1 MFRRVEIILKFRQF
15 IDFVFG
21 LESAITLLLTVS
33 GEMIGL
39 LGDFS
44 LFALS
49 DLDDADE
56 EERLLLLLLL
66 LLLAGLDDGVF
77 GPR

>member
-1 MFRRVEIILKFRQF
+1 MFWRAEGFLKFRQI
-15 IDFVFG
+15 IDFMFG
-21 LESAITLLLTVS
+21 VKSAITLLLTVS

-39 LGDFS
+39 LDDFS

-49 DLDDADE
+49 DLDDDDE
-56 EERLLLLLLL
+56 EGRLLLLLL
-66 LLLAGLDDGVF
+66 LLLAGLDDGVL

>member
-15 IDFVFG
+15 IDFMFG
-21 LESAITLLLTVS
+21 LKSSITLLLTVS

-39 LGDFS
+39 LGDFA
-44 LFALS
+44 LFAHS

-56 EERLLLLLLL
+56 EERLLLLLLP

>member
-1 MFRRVEIILKFRQF
+1 MK
-15 IDFVFG
+15 
-21 LESAITLLLTVS
+21 LEERAFLITLILTVS

-39 LGDFS
+39 LGDFA

-49 DLDDADE
+49 DLDDDDE
-56 EERLLLLLLL
+56 EQRLLLLLP

>member
-1 MFRRVEIILKFRQF
+1 
-15 IDFVFG
+15 
-21 LESAITLLLTVS
+21 
-33 GEMIGL
+33 MIGL
-39 LGDFS
+39 LGDFA

-56 EERLLLLLLL
+56 EERLVLLP